1 MSDAPDPIEDAEA
14 CAAPPGNLCTDPGC
28 WDADRCVV
36 ARSTPRESAW
46 AEFRD
51 GPDYTPTDRYPVRD
65 AFDAGW
71 SLSLVSVG
79 SDGWAAYAAEQE
91 RHAEATARL
100 ERLRDGVAHL
110 HDVYAAAP
118 NEPRCCSDCAAN
130 DISVELRRLLADTA
144 DPLTATAE
152 RLAERHAATAYG
164 RIPLARLKESNPA
177 RWRDMCECGHTVHEC
192 ECDADA

>member
-1 MSDAPDPIEDAEA
+1 MPDASDPIAEA
-14 CAAPPGNLCTDPGC
+14 CIAPPGNLCTDPGC
-28 WDADRCVV
+28 WDADRCIV
-36 ARSTPRESAW
+36 ARPSARESAW

-71 SLSLVSVG
+71 SLSLASAG
-79 SDGWAAYAAEQE
+79 SEGWAAYAAEQE
-91 RHAEATARL
+91 RHAETTARL

-110 HDVYAAAP
+110 HDVYAVSL
-118 NEPRCCSDCAAN
+118 NGPRCCSDCAAN

-144 DPLTATAE
+144 DHSE
-152 RLAERHAATAYG
+152 

-177 RWRDMCECGHTVHEC
+177 RWRDMCECGHTVHDHSASNVSGCYQC
-192 ECDADA
+192 ECDIDA